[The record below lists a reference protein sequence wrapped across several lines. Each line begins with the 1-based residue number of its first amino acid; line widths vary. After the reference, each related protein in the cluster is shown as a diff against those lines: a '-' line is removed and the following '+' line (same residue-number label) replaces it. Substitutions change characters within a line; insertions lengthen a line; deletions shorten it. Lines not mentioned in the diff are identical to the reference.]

1 MDSLNDVIKEMRL
14 GNYDRFPL
22 FYEETHRKVF
32 YIALAVLG
40 EEEATKDIVQD
51 TYLRFISS
59 LSRFEEGSN
68 PYAYLATI
76 ARNLAYDH
84 LDKRKRETSFDEA
97 IGSEEDIGSK
107 IDYHGLDE
115 VKRLLEPLNESERE
129 IVVLHVLDGLK
140 FREIASVVDK
150 KLSTVLVTYN
160 RAIKKMRRKEGTSQ

>member
-1 MDSLNDVIKEMRL
+1 MDNLSDIVEELRL
-14 GNYDRFPL
+14 GNYERFAL

-51 TYLRFISS
+51 TYVRFISS
-59 LSRFEEGSN
+59 LSRFERGSN

-76 ARNLAYDH
+76 ARNLSYDH
-84 LDKRKRETSFDEA
+84 LEKRKRETSFDEA
-97 IGSEEDIGSK
+97 ICSEEEIGSK
-107 IDYHGLDE
+107 VEYQGLDE
-115 VKRLLEPLNESERE
+115 VKRLLEPLNEAERE

-140 FREIASVVDK
+140 FREIASVTDK

-160 RAIKKMRRKEGTSQ
+160 RAIKKMRRKEEESQ